1 MAKKQKLIGLDIG
14 TSEVRC
20 VEVSVTGV
28 GEEIAVTGFGYA
40 AVEDQTK
47 RKEAILAALN
57 RGGIKTRRVVTAVS
71 GRLVPVRYVTMP
83 RMPDEKLREAVMVEA
98 NKYIP
103 FEVDQA
109 VIDCEMLAE
118 EPLAEGQEPSS
129 EVAVRLAAVKR
140 DIIEEHVGELGEAGL
155 YPIIIDHDCFALGN
169 AFEFREMY
177 KPEGEREKR
186 VIALVDVGGEK
197 TSINVMSGLN
207 SFFTRE
213 VPGGGVGLTESI
225 ARRLSINNE
234 EAEELKKNPGENA
247 EEVMEAV
254 LGPLD
259 DLMSEISL
267 SFDYFENQH
276 EKLVEEVLISGG
288 TSQLAGIMEVFQ
300 QHFGKPTNFWDPL
313 EGLKLEL
320 PAHQMGQLKSHVRT
334 VPVALGL
341 AARVG
346 TLS

>member
-14 TSEVRC
+14 TNEVRV
-20 VEVSVTGV
+20 VEVSTTPDDVV
-28 GEEIAVTGFGYA
+28 ITGFGYA
-40 AVEDQTK
+40 AVEDPTK
-47 RKEAILAALN
+47 KKDAISAALA
-57 RGGIKTRRVVTAVS
+57 RGGIKTKRAVTAVS
-71 GRLVPVRYVTMP
+71 GRMVPVRYVTMP
-83 RMPDEKLREAVMVEA
+83 RMPEDKLREAIMVEA

-103 FEVDQA
+103 FDVDEA

-118 EPLAEGQEPSS
+118 EPVAEGEPQPS

-140 DIIEEHVGELGEAGL
+140 DIIEEHVADLGGAGV
-155 YPIIIDHDCFALGN
+155 YPIIVDHDCFALGN
-169 AFEFREMY
+169 AFEFRELY
-177 KPEGEREKR
+177 KAESEREKR

-197 TSINVMSGLN
+197 TSINVMQGLD

-213 VPGGGVGLTESI
+213 VPGGGVSLTDAV
-225 ARRLSINNE
+225 ARRLSISNDD
-234 EAEELKKNPGENA
+234 AEELKKNPGENA

-276 EKLVEEVLISGG
+276 EKMVEEVLISGG
-288 TSQLAGIMEVFQ
+288 TSQLSGIMEVFQ

-313 EGLKLEL
+313 EGLQLEL
-320 PAHQMGQLKSHVRT
+320 PAHQLGQLKSHART

-341 AARVG
+341 AARVK
-346 TLS
+346 TQS